1 MSMPR
6 KGTRA
11 LGAVAI
17 GLISVQAAGPLPTF
31 TDITESAGIRF
42 QHSVGDAELSNI
54 VEGTGPGGALFD
66 YDGDGWL
73 DLYFVSGCW
82 HPDISDSRGRS
93 LQGKLFNA
101 LYHNN
106 HDGTFTD
113 VSAKAGVAN
122 GGYGMSATAADY
134 DNDGDLDLYVLNYGP
149 NVLYRN
155 NGDGTFTEVTR
166 EAGLE
171 VPVWSI
177 HAAWFDYDRDGDL
190 DVYVVNYLT
199 YDKGEFQR
207 SGAYYKAENYPG
219 PLAYPGA
226 QDRLFRN
233 DGNGHFTDVTT
244 ESGLTAPKGRG
255 MSAVAVDVDGDGR
268 TDVYVANDAMPNS
281 LWIQDQP
288 RHFVDRA
295 VEMGAAFGEGGQ
307 GASSMGPVAGD
318 VDRDGRIDF
327 FIPDMSYGCLLL
339 QQLPGM
345 FLDVTAQSNL
355 ALICGQY
362 TGWGG
367 GLFDYDNDG
376 WLDVF
381 VANGN
386 AHHLYSEEDVLA
398 RNDGNGRFE
407 DVSRRSGDYFD
418 LKFVGRGTAFGDLDN
433 DGDVDVVV
441 FNLNARPAV
450 LRNDGGNRNHWLKV
464 VPRLGP
470 GRAVALGTRVTV
482 RAGGAALS
490 APAVASNGYLVSNDP
505 RPNFGL
511 GTNPT
516 AETVEVLWPD
526 GRQQT
531 LRNVKADQIL
541 EVIPGE

>member
-1 MSMPR
+1 M
-6 KGTRA
+6 
-11 LGAVAI
+11 
-17 GLISVQAAGPLPTF
+17 ISVWVFSGNVTGALPTF
-31 TDITESAGIRF
+31 ADITEASGVRF
-42 QHSVGDAELSNI
+42 KHSVGDSELSNI

-73 DLYFVSGCW
+73 DIYFVSGCW
-82 HPDISDSRGRS
+82 HPDTSDSRGRS
-93 LQGKLFNA
+93 LRGRLFNA
-101 LYHNN
+101 LYRNN
-106 HDGTFTD
+106 HDGTFSD
-113 VSAKAGVAN
+113 VSRKAGVAD

-134 DNDGDLDLYVLNYGP
+134 DDDGDLDLYVLNYGA

-155 NGDGTFTEVTR
+155 NGDGTFTDVTQ

-171 VPVWSI
+171 VPAWSV
-177 HAAWFDYDRDGDL
+177 HATWFDYDRDGDL

-226 QDRLFRN
+226 QDQLFRN
-233 DGNGHFTDVTT
+233 NGNGTFTDVTT
-244 ESGLTAPKGRG
+244 EAGLTKLNGRG
-255 MSAVAVDVDGDGR
+255 MSAVATDVDGDGR
-268 TDVYVANDAMPNS
+268 LDIYVANDAMPNS
-281 LWIQDQP
+281 LWVQDKP
-288 RHFVDRA
+288 GHFEDRA

-318 VDRDGRIDF
+318 VDRDGRTDF
-327 FIPDMSYGCLLL
+327 FIPDMGYGCMLL

-345 FLDVTAQSNL
+345 FLDVTAQANL

-386 AHHLYSEEDVLA
+386 AHHLYTEEDVLA
-398 RNDGNGRFE
+398 RNDGSGRFV
-407 DVSRRSGDYFD
+407 DVSRQSGAYFGV
-418 LKFVGRGTAFGDLDN
+418 KFVGRGTAFGDLDN
-433 DGDVDVVV
+433 DGDIDLVV
-441 FNLNARPAV
+441 FNLHERPVV
-450 LRNDGGNRNHWLKV
+450 LRNDGGNRNNWLKV
-464 VPRLGP
+464 VPRLRRNG
-470 GRAVALGTRVTV
+470 AVALGTSVTV
-482 RAGGAALS
+482 KAGGVTQSATAL
-490 APAVASNGYLVSNDP
+490 ASNGYLVSNDP

-511 GTNPT
+511 GANAS
-516 AETVEVLWPD
+516 AEAVEILWPD
-526 GRQQT
+526 GKRQT
-531 LRNVKADQIL
+531 LKDVKAGQIL
-541 EVIPGE
+541 EVIQGE